1 MKLRDNHHIV
11 LTTPDIDRCLR
22 FYHDVLSMEAH
33 EKDGQICLYFGSC
46 EITLKKGLTDFAPSA
61 VRMGIINLCLIT
73 DDPMEDVLRELE
85 ERHAP
90 LVTGI
95 VDRNGARGPMK
106 SIYLIDPDGNFIEIA
121 RYADKTL
128 RKKPH
133 FIDEDALASE

>member
-1 MKLRDNHHIV
+1 MMSFPWKRMKK
-11 LTTPDIDRCLR
+11 T
-22 FYHDVLSMEAH
+22 
-33 EKDGQICLYFGSC
+33 GQICLYFGSC
-46 EITLKKGLTDFAPSA
+46 EITLKEGLTDFAPSA

-95 VDRNGARGPMK
+95 VDRNGARRTDEEHLPHRPGWK
-106 SIYLIDPDGNFIEIA
+106 FHRNRTLC
-121 RYADKTL
+121 DKTL

-133 FIDEDALASE
+133 FIDEDELASE

>member
-22 FYHDVLSMEAH
+22 FYHDFLSMEAH
-33 EKDGQICLYFGSC
+33 EKDGQI
-46 EITLKKGLTDFAPSA
+46 
-61 VRMGIINLCLIT
+61 CLIT

-133 FIDEDALASE
+133 FIDEDELASE